1 MDAAGVSGFRTATVP
16 DEEDAEEEEE
26 VVVVVVV
33 DTKDKAFILA
43 NRS

>member
-16 DEEDAEEEEE
+16 DEEDAEEEE